1 MVTAGTMALVE
12 AQHIHIFPLL
22 TAVFSLYDGVGF
34 GSHSLF
40 LKPLAGSARVV
51 ALDWLAAGVGLA
63 VFPNTVAC
71 AF

>member
-1 MVTAGTMALVE
+1 MVTAGTTALVE

-22 TAVFSLYDGVGF
+22 TAVFSLYIMGF
-34 GSHSLF
+34 GYHSLF

-51 ALDWLAAGVGLA
+51 ALDWLAAGVGLV